1 MISKKFKNLVSFD
14 FSEVRRVSHKFVVG
28 LMSGTSLDGIDA
40 ALVKIEEKPCLK
52 IKLVEFVTLEYSR
65 EIYKEILICC
75 NEQLGT
81 VDKVCRLNFKLG
93 ELLADAALQVV
104 KKAGISLEE
113 VDLIGSHGQTIYHDI
128 GKKDFIS
135 TLQVG
140 AGGVIA
146 EKTRITTVS
155 NFRVRDIAAGGEGA
169 PLVPYIDYLL
179 YNSLEHNRILQN
191 IGGIANY
198 TYLPTK
204 ADFSQIKG
212 TDTGPGN
219 MLLDGVV
226 SILSNGRLNYDQDGK
241 WAKEGKVS
249 EKFLEEMIKH
259 PFIQQKAPK
268 TTGREVFGLSYARG
282 IISQGQKLGLSA
294 ADIVATTT
302 AFTAY
307 SIVDSYRRFI
317 KGKIDQIIIGGGGSF
332 NLTLLKMIKNYCNK
346 LLINRH
352 INILTQ
358 EELGFSSEAKEA
370 IAFAVLAYQTMKGRA
385 NNVPQVTKA
394 KEQVILGDITPGRN
408 FYNYLKW

>member
-1 MISKKFKNLVSFD
+1 M
-14 FSEVRRVSHKFVVG
+14 SHKFVVG
-28 LMSGTSLDGIDA
+28 LMSGTSLDGIDV
-40 ALVKIEEKPCLK
+40 ALVKIKENLRPKVELIEFIGLGYPQK
-52 IKLVEFVTLEYSR
+52 IR
-65 EIYKEILICC
+65 EEILTCC
-75 NEQLGT
+75 DEKSGT
-81 VDKVCRLNFKLG
+81 VDKICRLNFKLG
-93 ELLADAALQVV
+93 ELWAEAVLQVA
-104 KKAGISLEE
+104 KKARIRLSDI
-113 VDLIGSHGQTIYHDI
+113 DLIGSHGQTIYHDV
-128 GKKDFIS
+128 KEKNFIS
-135 TLQVG
+135 TLQIG
-140 AGGVIA
+140 LGGVIA
-146 EKTRITTVS
+146 ERTGITTVS
-155 NFRVRDIAAGGEGA
+155 NFRIRDIAAGGEGA
-169 PLVPYIDYLL
+169 PLVPYVDYML
-179 YNSLEHNRILQN
+179 YSDSKYSRILQN

-198 TYLPTK
+198 TYLPAK

-219 MLLDGVV
+219 MLLDGIV
-226 SILSNGRLNYDQDGK
+226 SILSNGRLNHDQDGK

-249 EKFLEEMIKH
+249 EEFLEKLMKH

-268 TTGREVFGLSYARG
+268 TTGREVFGLSYTRE

-294 ADIVATTT
+294 ADILATTT

-370 IAFAVLAYQTMKGRA
+370 IAFAVLAYQTMKGIA

-394 KEQVILGDITPGRN
+394 KEQVILGDMTPGRN
-408 FYNYLKW
+408 FYDYLKW

>member
-1 MISKKFKNLVSFD
+1 MQI
-14 FSEVRRVSHKFVVG
+14 
-28 LMSGTSLDGIDA
+28 
-40 ALVKIEEKPCLK
+40 
-52 IKLVEFVTLEYSR
+52 
-65 EIYKEILICC
+65 
-75 NEQLGT
+75 
-81 VDKVCRLNFKLG
+81 
-93 ELLADAALQVV
+93 
-104 KKAGISLEE
+104 
-113 VDLIGSHGQTIYHDI
+113 
-128 GKKDFIS
+128 
-135 TLQVG
+135 G

-146 EKTRITTVS
+146 ERTGITTVS
-155 NFRVRDIAAGGEGA
+155 NFRIRDVAAGGEGA
-169 PLVPYIDYLL
+169 PLVPYVDYIL
-179 YNSLEHNRILQN
+179 YSDSKYNRVLQN

-198 TYLPTK
+198 TYIPVK

-219 MLLDGVV
+219 ILLDAVV
-226 SILSNGRLNYDQDGK
+226 YILSDGRWKYDQDGK

-249 EKFLEEMIKH
+249 EAFLEELIKH

-268 TTGREVFGLSYARG
+268 TTGREVFGLSYARK

-294 ADIVATTT
+294 ADIIATAT

-317 KGKIDQIIIGGGGSF
+317 KGKIDQIIISGGGSF

-370 IAFAVLAYQTMKGRA
+370 IAFAVLAYQTMKGIA

-408 FYNYLKW
+408 FYDYLKW

>member
-1 MISKKFKNLVSFD
+1 M
-14 FSEVRRVSHKFVVG
+14 SHKFVVG
-28 LMSGTSLDGIDA
+28 LMSGTSLDGIDV
-40 ALVKIEEKPCLK
+40 ALVKIKENLRPKVELIEFISLGYPQK
-52 IKLVEFVTLEYSR
+52 IR
-65 EIYKEILICC
+65 EEILTCC
-75 NEQLGT
+75 DEKSGT
-81 VDKVCRLNFKLG
+81 VDKICRLNFKLG
-93 ELLADAALQVV
+93 ELWAEAVLQVA
-104 KKAGISLEE
+104 KKARIRLSDI
-113 VDLIGSHGQTIYHDI
+113 DLIGSHGQTIYHDV
-128 GKKDFIS
+128 KEKNFIS
-135 TLQVG
+135 TLQIG
-140 AGGVIA
+140 LGGVIA
-146 EKTRITTVS
+146 ERTGITTVS
-155 NFRVRDIAAGGEGA
+155 NFRIRDIAAGGEGA
-169 PLVPYIDYLL
+169 PLVSYVDYML
-179 YNSLEHNRILQN
+179 YSDTKYSRILQN

-198 TYLPTK
+198 TYLPAK

-219 MLLDGVV
+219 MLLDGIV
-226 SILSNGRLNYDQDGK
+226 SILSNGRLNHDQDGK

-249 EKFLEEMIKH
+249 EEFLEKLMKH
-259 PFIQQKAPK
+259 PFVQQKAPK
-268 TTGREVFGLSYARG
+268 TTGREVFGLSYTRE

-294 ADIVATTT
+294 ADILATTT

-370 IAFAVLAYQTMKGRA
+370 IAFAVLAYQTMKGIA

-408 FYNYLKW
+408 FYDYLKW

>member
-1 MISKKFKNLVSFD
+1 M
-14 FSEVRRVSHKFVVG
+14 SHKFVVG
-28 LMSGTSLDGIDA
+28 LMSGTSLDGIDV
-40 ALVKIEEKPCLK
+40 ALVKIKENLRPKVELIEFISLGYPQK
-52 IKLVEFVTLEYSR
+52 IR
-65 EIYKEILICC
+65 EEILTCC
-75 NEQLGT
+75 DEKSGT
-81 VDKVCRLNFKLG
+81 VDKICRLNFKLG
-93 ELLADAALQVV
+93 ELWAEAVLQVA
-104 KKAGISLEE
+104 KKARIRLSDI
-113 VDLIGSHGQTIYHDI
+113 DLIGSHGQTIYHDVKE
-128 GKKDFIS
+128 KKFIS
-135 TLQVG
+135 TLQIG
-140 AGGVIA
+140 LGGVIA
-146 EKTRITTVS
+146 ERTGITTVS
-155 NFRVRDIAAGGEGA
+155 NFRIRDIAAGGEGA
-169 PLVPYIDYLL
+169 PLVSYVDYML
-179 YNSLEHNRILQN
+179 YSDTKYSRILQN

-198 TYLPTK
+198 TYLPAK

-219 MLLDGVV
+219 MLLDGIV
-226 SILSNGRLNYDQDGK
+226 SILSNGRLNHDQDGK

-249 EKFLEEMIKH
+249 EEFLEKLMKH
-259 PFIQQKAPK
+259 PFVQQKAPK
-268 TTGREVFGLSYARG
+268 TTGREVFGLSYTRE

-294 ADIVATTT
+294 ADILATTT

-346 LLINRH
+346 LLINRY

-370 IAFAVLAYQTMKGRA
+370 IAFAVLAYQTMKGIA

-408 FYNYLKW
+408 FYDYLKW

>member
-1 MISKKFKNLVSFD
+1 M
-14 FSEVRRVSHKFVVG
+14 SHKFVVG
-28 LMSGTSLDGIDA
+28 LMSGTSLDGIDV
-40 ALVKIEEKPCLK
+40 ALVKIKENLRPKVELIEFISLGYPQK
-52 IKLVEFVTLEYSR
+52 ICE
-65 EIYKEILICC
+65 EILTCC
-75 NEQLGT
+75 DEKSGT
-81 VDKVCRLNFKLG
+81 VDKICRLNFKLG
-93 ELLADAALQVV
+93 ELWAEAVLQVA
-104 KKAGISLEE
+104 KKARIRLSDI
-113 VDLIGSHGQTIYHDI
+113 DLIGSHGQTIYHDV
-128 GKKDFIS
+128 KEKNFIS
-135 TLQVG
+135 TLQIG
-140 AGGVIA
+140 LGGVIA
-146 EKTRITTVS
+146 ERTGITTVS
-155 NFRVRDIAAGGEGA
+155 NFRIRDIAAGGEGA
-169 PLVPYIDYLL
+169 PLVSYVDYML
-179 YNSLEHNRILQN
+179 YSDTKYSRILQN

-198 TYLPTK
+198 TYLPAK

-219 MLLDGVV
+219 MLLDGIV
-226 SILSNGRLNYDQDGK
+226 SILSNGRLNHDQDGK

-249 EKFLEEMIKH
+249 EEFLEKLMKH
-259 PFIQQKAPK
+259 PFVQQKAPK
-268 TTGREVFGLSYARG
+268 TTGREVFGLSYTRE

-294 ADIVATTT
+294 ADILATTT

-370 IAFAVLAYQTMKGRA
+370 IAFAVLAYQTMKGIA

-408 FYNYLKW
+408 FYDYLKW

>member
-1 MISKKFKNLVSFD
+1 
-14 FSEVRRVSHKFVVG
+14 VRRVSHKFVVG

-52 IKLVEFVTLEYSR
+52 VELVEFVTLEYSR
-65 EIYKEILICC
+65 ETYKEILICC

-104 KKAGISLEE
+104 KKAGISSEE

-146 EKTRITTVS
+146 ERTEITTVS
-155 NFRVRDIAAGGEGA
+155 NFRVRDVAAGGEGA

-198 TYLPTK
+198 TYLPAK

-226 SILSNGRLNYDQDGK
+226 SILSNGRLNYDQDGE

-249 EKFLEEMIKH
+249 KDFLVQLMRH
-259 PFIQQKAPK
+259 PFIRQKAPK
-268 TTGREVFGLSYARG
+268 TTGREVFGLSYVKQ
-282 IISQGQKLGLSA
+282 IIALGRKLRLNNT
-294 ADIVATTT
+294 DIIATAT
-302 AFTAY
+302 AFVAY
-307 SIVDSYRRFI
+307 SIVDAYQRFV
-317 KGKIDQIIIGGGGSF
+317 KDRIDQVIISGGGSY
-332 NLTLLKMIKNYCNK
+332 NLTLVEMIQVYCKK
-346 LLINRH
+346 LLSDKH
-352 INILTQ
+352 IDILTQ

-370 IAFAVLAYQTMKGRA
+370 IAFAVLAYQTMRGKA
-385 NNVPQVTKA
+385 NNVPQVTKD
-394 KEQVILGDITPGRN
+394 KKHVVLGDITPGRN
-408 FYNYLKW
+408 FYDYLKW